1 MRSWEWVAVA
11 GLVISWQH
19 SAWAESAAD
28 DEQSAADDEQSA
40 ADDEG
45 TIITV
50 RKERETRADDQ
61 RFRDTHVAREEIEK
75 EMPLSLA
82 DAMRRAPS
90 ASVQQTSPSQAT
102 IYVRGV
108 SGREL
113 AHQVDG
119 VRLNSTI
126 FRAGNNPFIGLVDV
140 YSLERVDVRPG
151 AHSVEY
157 GGDAIGGAVLMRT
170 TLPGFAVP
178 HPRLSAR
185 LLQTFSSNPLGGAS
199 RADVT
204 YATRNWAFRLGGTRV
219 ESGAIEPGEGAL
231 SPLPSSFI
239 GARREPDGQ
248 FQPALVEEQVGTEFQ
263 QLGADATLRVRLP
276 KQLSLIARG
285 QHSEVP
291 SLLRYDQITP
301 RFKSDVPGRAES
313 SLTPLRRSMVSLEL
327 AGPTAPQRPAESS
340 LLLSWQRLSEKAHFR
355 NLAEL
360 CLDPT
365 VAEDACP
372 TTSILLRDPERSI
385 ERNRTDALGLSGRM
399 TFRPLESFAIATGAS
414 VDHEIVSSKTVTELE
429 GQSGRPPA
437 SPRFPNG
444 SSATEAGVYAIPSV
458 ELTKSVTLSVSGRAS
473 LFHVAIAA
481 RDGDNRAPE
490 SSVTLTDWS
499 SQALIE
505 WRSAPGLT
513 IGASWGRALRPP
525 NVQDLATQGTR
536 ARGRYQVP
544 NDGLTAEHGQSAD
557 FGFTFARPNTLLHA
571 TVFYQR
577 NEDAIVLAPTTAN
590 GETMT
595 ADGDTYYTS
604 MNASS
609 VETYGVEASGRLRL
623 HALFSPFAR
632 WLAMKGQQ
640 TNPASTGLPASTP
653 ADRAPPIQG
662 EVGFRAQLTETIG
675 AELMTAFR
683 LKQDRLNDP
692 TNLDDNRIPEGGTPG
707 YAAYYAR
714 FDWDAARYLRARLN
728 FDNITDELILEHGSG
743 FYRPGF
749 AVTALVELKLD
760 ALHDE

>member
-1 MRSWEWVAVA
+1 MSSWERVTVV
-11 GLVISWQH
+11 GLVIFWH
-19 SAWAESAAD
+19 RSAWAQAQAET
-28 DEQSAADDEQSA
+28 EE
-40 ADDEG
+40 

-50 RKERETRADDQ
+50 KKDAGTRDESQ
-61 RFRDTHVAREEIEK
+61 QFRDTSVTRTDVEK
-75 EMPLSLA
+75 VMPLSLA
-82 DAMRRAPS
+82 DAMRHAPS

-157 GGDAIGGAVLMRT
+157 GGDAIGGAVLMWT
-170 TLPGFAVP
+170 AVPGLAVP

-204 YATRNWAFRLGGTRV
+204 YSTRNWAFRLGGTRV
-219 ESGAIEPGEGAL
+219 ESGAIAPGEGEL
-231 SPLPSSFI
+231 SPLPASYI
-239 GARREPDGQ
+239 GARREPDAP
-248 FQPALVEEQVGTEFQ
+248 FRPELSEDQVGTEFQ
-263 QLGADATLRVRLP
+263 QLAADATLRVRLP
-276 KQLSLIARG
+276 ARLSLIARG
-285 QHSEVP
+285 QNSEVP

-301 RFKSDVPGRAES
+301 RFKSDMPDRAES
-313 SLTPLRRSMVSLEL
+313 SLTPLRRSMISLEL
-327 AGPTAPQRPAESS
+327 AGPSAPQRPAPSS
-340 LLLSWQRLSEKAHFR
+340 LILSWQRLSEKAHFR
-355 NLAEL
+355 NLTEL
-360 CLDPT
+360 CRDPSAT
-365 VAEDACP
+365 GICP

-385 ERNRTDALGLSGRM
+385 ERNRTDALGLSGRT
-399 TFRPLESFAIATGAS
+399 TFRPLENLAIATGAS
-414 VDHEIVSSKTVTELE
+414 MHHEIVSSKTVTELE
-429 GQSGRPPA
+429 GQSGRSPA

-444 SSATEAGVYAIPSV
+444 SSATEAGVYAIPS
-458 ELTKSVTLSVSGRAS
+458 LDLAKSITLSVSGRAS

-481 RDGDNRAPE
+481 REGESSAPE
-490 SSVTLTDWS
+490 SSVTLADWS
-499 SQALIE
+499 SQASVE

-544 NDGLTAEHGQSAD
+544 NDALTAEHAQSAD
-557 FGFTFARPNTLLHA
+557 FGFTFARPNAFLHA
-571 TVFYQR
+571 TVFYQH
-577 NEDAIVLAPTTAN
+577 NEDAIVLAPTTVN

-595 ADGDTYYTS
+595 ADGDAYYTS
-604 MNASS
+604 TNASS
-609 VETYGVEASGRLRL
+609 VETYGVEANGRLRL

-640 TNPASTGLPASTP
+640 TNPASTGLPRSTP
-653 ADRAPPIQG
+653 ADRIPPIQG
-662 EVGFRAQLTETIG
+662 ELGFRAQLTETLG
-675 AELMTAFR
+675 VELMTAFR

-714 FDWDAARYLRARLN
+714 FDWEAARFLRARLN

-749 AVTALVELKLD
+749 AVTALVELRLD
-760 ALHDE
+760 AIQTQRSAHDP

>member
-1 MRSWEWVAVA
+1 MWSWERVVAV
-11 GLVISWQH
+11 GLVAFWPRPT
-19 SAWAESAAD
+19 WAQAPAEPEA
-28 DEQSAADDEQSA
+28 
-40 ADDEG
+40 
-45 TIITV
+45 TTITV
-50 RKERETRADDQ
+50 KKGAASRDESQ
-61 RFRDTHVAREEIEK
+61 QFRDTSVTRTDIEK
-75 EMPLSLA
+75 AMPLSLA
-82 DAMRRAPS
+82 DAMRHAPS

-140 YSLERVDVRPG
+140 YSLEWVDVRPG

-157 GGDAIGGAVLMRT
+157 GGDAVGGAVLMWT
-170 TLPGFAVP
+170 PVPGFAVP
-178 HPRLSAR
+178 TPRLSAR
-185 LLQTFSSNPLGGAS
+185 LLQSFSSNPLGGAS

-204 YATRNWAFRLGGTRV
+204 YSARSWAFRLGGTRV
-219 ESGAIEPGEGAL
+219 ESGAIEPGEGQL
-231 SPLPSSFI
+231 SPVPASYI

-248 FQPALVEEQVGTEFQ
+248 FRPALSEEQVGTEFQ

-276 KQLSLIARG
+276 ARLSLIVRG

-291 SLLRYDQITP
+291 SLVRYDQITP
-301 RFKSDVPGRAES
+301 RFKSEVPDRAES

-327 AGPTAPQRPAESS
+327 AGSSAPQRPPASS

-355 NLAEL
+355 NLTEL

-365 VAEDACP
+365 ATDACP

-385 ERNRTDALGLSGRM
+385 ERNRTDAFGLAGRR
-399 TFRPLESFAIATGAS
+399 TFNPLDSLAIATGAT
-414 VDHEIVSSKTVTELE
+414 VHHEIVSSKTVTELE
-429 GQSGRPPA
+429 GESGRQPA
-437 SPRFPNG
+437 SSRFPNG
-444 SSATEAGVYAIPSV
+444 SSATEAGVYAIPSL
-458 ELTKSVTLSVSGRAS
+458 ELAKSIKLSVSGRAS

-481 RDGDNRAPE
+481 RDGDNSAPE

-499 SQALIE
+499 SQASVE
-505 WRSAPGLT
+505 WRCAPGLT

-544 NDGLTAEHGQSAD
+544 NDALTAEHAQSAD
-557 FGFTFARPNTLLHA
+557 FGFTFVRRNAFMHA

-577 NEDAIVLAPTTAN
+577 NADAVVLAPTNVN
-590 GETMT
+590 GETT
-595 ADGDTYYTS
+595 TPEGDTYYTS

-609 VETYGVEASGRLRL
+609 VETFGVEANGRLHL

-632 WLAMKGQQ
+632 WLAMKGEQS
-640 TNPASTGLPASTP
+640 NPSSTGLPANTP
-653 ADRAPPIQG
+653 ADRIPPVQG
-662 EVGFRAQLTETIG
+662 ELGFRAQLTETLG

-692 TNLDDNRIPEGGTPG
+692 INLDDNRIPEGGTPG

-714 FDWDAARYLRARLN
+714 FDWHASHWLRARLN

-749 AVTALVELKLD
+749 AVTALLELKLD
-760 ALHDE
+760 ALHATGSAQDH